1 MTTRERSPIQLYTL
15 EDVAEALRIKP
26 RTHGEL
32 LKSRPYYVQVGR
44 RKLMEEQDVRR
55 SLEELRWA
63 RDHQGSKSTN
73 RGGSPSRHSGTSG
86 GHISTAAVAVE
97 QDRGVRNLVDNGIRQ
112 HVGPHNNAAT
122 DHRQQHGLLG
132 RRNAAVVLPKSL
144 KNWFY
149 PAHTRFTSP
158 PPDWRPA
165 HGFLPNIKMAH
176 ILPQRKIRG
185 PGSWPAR
192 LWLST
197 PLR

>member
-1 MTTRERSPIQLYTL
+1 MTTRERPPIQLYTL

-32 LKSRPYYVQVGR
+32 LKSRPYYVKVGR

-73 RGGSPSRHSGTSG
+73 RGGSPSRRSGTSG
-86 GHISTAAVAVE
+86 GHTSTAAVAVE

-122 DHRQQHGLLG
+122 DHR
-132 RRNAAVVLPKSL
+132 R
-144 KNWFY
+144 
-149 PAHTRFTSP
+149 
-158 PPDWRPA
+158 
-165 HGFLPNIKMAH
+165 
-176 ILPQRKIRG
+176 
-185 PGSWPAR
+185 
-192 LWLST
+192 
-197 PLR
+197 